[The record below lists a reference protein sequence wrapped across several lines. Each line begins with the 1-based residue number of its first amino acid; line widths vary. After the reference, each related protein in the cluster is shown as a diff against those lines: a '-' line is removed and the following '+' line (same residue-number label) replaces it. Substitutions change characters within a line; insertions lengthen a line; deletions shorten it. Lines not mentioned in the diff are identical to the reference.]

1 MNETL
6 STRQLRLV
14 GLLLVV
20 VICAGGYLTIVKG
33 HNSSSPSTASTK
45 GPVSSTPSSTTPTA
59 PSPTRTHTHTAT
71 PPKPTTIATGGLP
84 LAVAQA
90 LRKHSVVVVSLTA
103 PGADLD
109 QLASG
114 EAKAGAAASNAGFV
128 KLDVFHQR
136 PGIAMLHKL
145 GVVDTPAVL
154 VVERPHLVYAHFQ
167 GFVDRGVVEQSV
179 ADARG

>member
-6 STRQLRLV
+6 STRQFRLV
-14 GLLLVV
+14 GLLLVIV
-20 VICAGGYLTIVKG
+20 VCAGGYWTVVKG
-33 HNSSSPSTASTK
+33 HNSSSSTSPSGT
-45 GPVSSTPSSTTPTA
+45 VSSTPSATTPSAHGPATA
-59 PSPTRTHTHTAT
+59 HTHPAT
-71 PPKPTTIATGGLP
+71 PPKAATKLATGGLP

-90 LRKHSVVVVSLTA
+90 LQKHSVVVVSLSEPTA
-103 PGADLD
+103 GLD

-128 KLDVFHQR
+128 ELDVFYQR
-136 PGIAMLHKL
+136 PGIALLHKL

-154 VVERPHLVYAHFQ
+154 VVKRPHLVYAHFQ